1 MICTRFKLKH
11 TRYKACLNL
20 KRNSWQLKNVY
31 AYSKSFTCFI
41 DEKCSG
47 TYLAS
52 FPKSSTPV
60 SLFRFISNILW
71 IFQSLQLC
79 QWGSELSFWAF
90 KHTLFPDPGN
100 NKFLDQQ
107 WLLILLQNLV
117 AVIDGI
123 LYSAFQNERIKLLID
138 NCSLVS
144 DICSTFT
151 FCFFIYLW
159 ALCCSVLTAC
169 AEAARYRYNEVTND

>member
-1 MICTRFKLKH
+1 MIVQVTLTSGR
-11 TRYKACLNL
+11 LNCWSPSL
-20 KRNSWQLKNVY
+20 SPVLFPVVATTGN
-31 AYSKSFTCFI
+31 
-41 DEKCSG
+41 
-47 TYLAS
+47 AS
-52 FPKSSTPV
+52 AVRRLKSSTPV
-60 SLFRFISNILW
+60 SLFHFIGNIFW

-169 AEAARYRYNEVTND
+169 AEAARYRCNEVTND